1 LIYIYEGGNSF
12 LGVSRE
18 IVALSLFTCSALVPV
33 FLFWGNSGIGKASD
47 VIDTRSDIG
56 LLFKV
61 FSLYLPYLY
70 HLKDI

>member
-1 LIYIYEGGNSF
+1 M
-12 LGVSRE
+12 GVSRE
-18 IVALSLFTCSALVPV
+18 IVALSLFACSALVPV
-33 FLFWGNSGIGKASD
+33 FFWGHSGIGKASD
-47 VIDTRSDIG
+47 VIDPRSDTG